1 MIDAKENVAGVQE
14 SFVHDTRNDDIKTI
28 NQFITSSTNRD
39 FWIENVSLSQ
49 SGNLIKIN
57 YENIMDFYNMNFNSN
72 SNPNIQNKDY
82 ERQKQNIDNLLKNGV
97 LDKKENLEDSFTK
110 SSEIL
115 SLIFFMNRREMKK
128 QSNIIMDTIK
138 NSIPEELSEIEK
150 TKFIFDYLRFSFKY
164 DTDFFNYAAS
174 TSSDCSYEIKDG
186 IVTTSIPLKGD
197 KDEEQHQ
204 NSETETALVCNN
216 GVCRGIALLFNKL
229 CANSGIKSDFVLC
242 YYNNIEHILNLVT
255 LADGKKSFA
264 DVTRIIRGDLKIEEC
279 FLVDKETLENHG
291 YTLSYANFDQ
301 SNVLEN
307 EGKPITTTTIDRRE
321 ISKLE
326 EFPPYNINDVILN
339 IIKVKKENNCYL
351 NPSEQ
356 SLIQTINVNS
366 KDI

>member
-1 MIDAKENVAGVQE
+1 MMDSKENTTNVQE
-14 SFVHDTRNDDIKTI
+14 NFVHDARNKDINTI
-28 NQFITSSTNRD
+28 NQFITSSTNYD

-49 SGNLIKIN
+49 SGNLIKVN

-72 SNPNIQNKDY
+72 SNPNIESKDY
-82 ERQKQNIDNLLKNGV
+82 ERQKQNIDNLLENGV
-97 LDKKENLEDSFTK
+97 LNKKENLEDSFTK
-110 SSEIL
+110 SNEIL
-115 SLIFFMNRREMKK
+115 SLIFFMNRKEMKK

-174 TSSDCSYEIKDG
+174 TGSDCSHKIKDG
-186 IVTTSIPLKGD
+186 IVTASIPLEGD

-204 NSETETALVCNN
+204 NSEVETALVCNN
-216 GVCRGIALLFNKL
+216 GVCREIALLFNEL
-229 CANSGIKSDFVLC
+229 CTNSGIKSDFVLC
-242 YYNNIEHILNLVT
+242 YYNNIEHILNLIT
-255 LADGKKSFA
+255 LADGKKSFV
-264 DVTRIIRGDLKIEEC
+264 DVTRIIKGDLKIEDC
-279 FLVDKETLENHG
+279 FLVDNKTLENNG
-291 YTLSYANFDQ
+291 YNLNYAKFDQ

-307 EGKPITTTTIDRRE
+307 EGKPITTTTIDREE

-356 SLIQTINVNS
+356 GLIQTINVNS